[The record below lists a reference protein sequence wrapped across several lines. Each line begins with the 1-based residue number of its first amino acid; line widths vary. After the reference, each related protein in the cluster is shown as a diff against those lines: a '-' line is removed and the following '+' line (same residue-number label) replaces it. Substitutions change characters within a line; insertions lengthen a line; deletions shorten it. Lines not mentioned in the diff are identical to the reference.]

1 MSLVNPLGFIKKA
14 RDKRVA
20 IAAFNIY
27 NLETIQAV
35 LEGAVEEKAPVIIQ
49 ITPGTL
55 KYAGIS
61 YVTAIIKAVAQEYDI
76 PIALHLDHCSSYEV
90 FVKCIRY
97 GFTSVMVDGSEL
109 PYNKNVDL
117 VKGVVKFAH
126 AAGIAVEA
134 ELGHVGRA
142 KDNIFIRDKRE
153 ATMTNPNV
161 AKNFSKLFSVTS
173 FIRKMLYEMVVFTIL
188 I

>member
-1 MSLVNPLGFIKKA
+1 
-14 RDKRVA
+14 
-20 IAAFNIY
+20 
-27 NLETIQAV
+27 
-35 LEGAVEEKAPVIIQ
+35 
-49 ITPGTL
+49 
-55 KYAGIS
+55 
-61 YVTAIIKAVAQEYDI
+61 
-76 PIALHLDHCSSYEV
+76 
-90 FVKCIRY
+90 
-97 GFTSVMVDGSEL
+97 MVDGSEL

-126 AAGIAVEA
+126 AAGVAVEA

-142 KDNIFIRDKRE
+142 KDDLFIRDKRE